1 MTIDTSRLS
10 ETEAGST
17 IPPWPIDFGPAEP
30 PPEVEQTPEG
40 FAIAVMAVIG
50 VIVGTAFVVNLIAKL
65 L

>member
-1 MTIDTSRLS
+1 MNIDTSRLA
-10 ETEAGST
+10 ETEAAST
-17 IPPWPIDFGPAEP
+17 IPPWPVDFGPKEP
-30 PPEVEQTPEG
+30 PPEMEQTPEG